1 MNKVQIA
8 SVLYDDAKVN
18 LNQADRAL
26 DEVVTLNSEITNVL
40 QRDLETL
47 NRVNDQL
54 TGIQADSQLAKKQLR
69 KLAMHVTSNK
79 CYTAVFFLVVLV
91 IMALSIWDIVKSTQ
105 KNKSS
110 E

>member
-18 LNQADRAL
+18 LDQADRAL

-54 TGIQADSQLAKKQLR
+54 TGIQSDSQLAKK
-69 KLAMHVTSNK
+69 
-79 CYTAVFFLVVLV
+79 
-91 IMALSIWDIVKSTQ
+91 
-105 KNKSS
+105 
-110 E
+110 